1 MAKKAAIK
9 IGTKTFIAVSSSAAK
24 KATVN
29 FVNSNIAVGSSKV
42 VLSKAKM
49 QHILKNHHPSYW
61 TGAKNKSM
69 FDPSLRVNDI
79 KNIVNSVVRQNSS
92 TISRNLAKGIGS
104 DVRGT
109 VNGVNYF
116 VRIGKNGYVQSA
128 YPVR

>member
-1 MAKKAAIK
+1 MAKKATMK
-9 IGTKTFIAVSSSAAK
+9 IGAKTFIAVSNSVSK

-49 QHILKNHHPSYW
+49 QHILQSHHPSFW
-61 TGAKNKSM
+61 TGAKGKSM
-69 FDPSLRVNDI
+69 FDPSLSVNNI